1 MHLADLDAVMA
12 VQAACYP
19 ASMQEP
25 RAVVEARL
33 LAAAASCAV
42 ACDGDGVCGY
52 LFAYPSRLGAVTD
65 LGAPFAPAP
74 QPDTL
79 YLHDLSVAPRA
90 HGRGLARALVEHL
103 LAAGRQAGLLHA
115 ALVSVQDSEAFWTG
129 FGFRPAPTA
138 SANADA
144 DAGLASYPGAAVYMA
159 RALHPTPL
167 QSPVTEGIPC
177 PSKSPSS
184 PPCTPALARKPRSK
198 RACAS

>member
-19 ASMQEP
+19 PSMQEP

-42 ACDGDGVCGY
+42 ACDGEGDGVCAY

-103 LAAGRQAGLLHA
+103 LAAGREQGLRHA
-115 ALVSVQDSEAFWTG
+115 ALVSVQDSASFWAG
-129 FGFRPAPTA
+129 FGFRPAPATGPG
-138 SANADA
+138 SGV
-144 DAGLASYPGAAVYMA
+144 GLATYPGAAVYMA
-159 RALHPTPL
+159 RALHQL
-167 QSPVTEGIPC
+167 S
-177 PSKSPSS
+177 
-184 PPCTPALARKPRSK
+184 L
-198 RACAS
+198 